1 MSELSRLKELIN
13 GVSDSAKKTS
23 TGLAQFDKQ
32 FSQQT
37 QQVQQTIGGSAQ
49 RKDAEVVSALQ
60 EAAQAVRKASASLQ
74 NAARIAAQY
83 GQSL

>member
-1 MSELSRLKELIN
+1 LNRLKQTISGLSE
-13 GVSDSAKKTS
+13 SAKS
-23 TGLAQFDKQ
+23 TGASLAQFDRQ

-49 RKDAEVVSALQ
+49 RKDAEVMSALQ
-60 EAAQAVRKASASLQ
+60 EAAKSVKQASAALQ
-74 NAARIAAQY
+74 NAARIAGQY